1 MMLVV
6 FATREEDGVE
16 DAIKFFKFPQT
27 KTERTEHRLI
37 GFENCQY
44 QQKLTPFKYCI
55 NKICKFVYLQK
66 TIKEC
71 TV

>member
-37 GFENCQY
+37 GFENC
-44 QQKLTPFKYCI
+44 
-55 NKICKFVYLQK
+55 
-66 TIKEC
+66 
-71 TV
+71 